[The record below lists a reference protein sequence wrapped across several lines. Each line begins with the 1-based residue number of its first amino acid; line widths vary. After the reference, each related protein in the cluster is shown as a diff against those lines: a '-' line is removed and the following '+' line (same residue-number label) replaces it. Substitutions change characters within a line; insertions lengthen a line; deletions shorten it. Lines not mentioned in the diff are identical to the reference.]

1 MKKLMKVSSMFVA
14 ALVLGLNI
22 SGFAAAAEAE
32 RHVVDAGQ
40 IQARIDQKVAGESA
54 DRETIQLML
63 QRPEVRALAGQAGLD
78 LQRAGAA
85 VAVLSGPELA
95 SLAAQAAEVN
105 AGMGG
110 GDNIVISAT
119 ALIIILLIIIIVA
132 N

>member
-1 MKKLMKVSSMFVA
+1 MKKLMKTSFMLVA

-22 SGFAAAAEAE
+22 SGLAAAAEAE

-40 IQARIDQKVAGESA
+40 IQARIDREVASESA

-63 QRPEVRALAGQAGLD
+63 QQPEVRALAGQAGLD

-85 VAVLSGPELA
+85 VTVLSGSELS

-105 AGMGG
+105 AGLGG
-110 GDNIVISAT
+110 SDNIVISAT

>member
-1 MKKLMKVSSMFVA
+1 MKKLMKASFLLVA

-22 SGFAAAAEAE
+22 GGLAAAAEAE

-63 QRPEVRALAGQAGLD
+63 ERPDVQALAGQAGLD

-85 VAVLSGPELA
+85 VAVLSGAELS

-105 AGMGG
+105 AGLVG
-110 GDNIVISAT
+110 GDNVVISAT